1 MAEHS
6 VKFLKSFLIIRT
18 NFTGRKKNTFID
30 QLVKNLK
37 KKKSVNLFDD
47 MYTSTIDVK
56 SCAKII
62 IDLALLKSKGIYNL
76 GARNM
81 MSKKNFAI
89 HLSKVLNLKIIFK
102 SVSSD
107 MLNIPRGKNL
117 GLNVK
122 KIEQKLGYLLP
133 TTKESIKKLSED
145 YK

>member
-1 MAEHS
+1 
-6 VKFLKSFLIIRT
+6 
-18 NFTGRKKNTFID
+18 
-30 QLVKNLK
+30 
-37 KKKSVNLFDD
+37 

-107 MLNIPRGKNL
+107 MLNIQG
-117 GLNVK
+117 
-122 KIEQKLGYLLP
+122 
-133 TTKESIKKLSED
+133 KKLRFER
-145 YK
+145 

>member
-89 HLSKVLNLKIIFK
+89 HLSKVLNLKNYF
-102 SVSSD
+102 
-107 MLNIPRGKNL
+107 
-117 GLNVK
+117 
-122 KIEQKLGYLLP
+122 
-133 TTKESIKKLSED
+133 
-145 YK
+145 